1 MSTATTALAGKAAA
15 REVRFLDS
23 TIGKKVVMAI
33 TGVIL
38 VGFVVGHLLGNLQV
52 YLGAPALDAYA
63 EKLKSLPPLLWGTR
77 IVLLISVS
85 LHIWSAITLAGL
97 QKRARPVSYVKLTPV
112 TSTYA
117 SRTMYWSGP
126 ILALFIVYH
135 LLHFTTGNAHPQ
147 FVEGRVY
154 QNVVTGFSNPLVSA
168 AYILAMLMLG
178 MHLYHGVWSMFQ
190 TVGVNHPKYT
200 PMLKKLAAAV
210 SAFLVVGN
218 ISIPI
223 SVLAGVI
230 K

>member
-1 MSTATTALAGKAAA
+1 MSTATTALAGKAA
-15 REVRFLDS
+15 RDVRFLDS

-38 VGFVVGHLLGNLQV
+38 VGFVIGHLLGNLQV
-52 YLGAPALDAYA
+52 YLGPHALDVYA

-77 IVLLISVS
+77 IVLLISVG
-85 LHIWSAITLAGL
+85 LHIWSAVTLAGL
-97 QKRARPVSYVKLTPV
+97 QKRARPVNYVKLTPV

-135 LLHFTTGNAHPQ
+135 LLHFTTGHAHPQ
-147 FVEGRVY
+147 FVEGRVH
-154 QNVVTGFSNPLVSA
+154 QNLVLGFQNPLVSA
-168 AYILAMLMLG
+168 SYILAMLMLG

-210 SAFLVVGN
+210 SAFLVIGN
-218 ISIPI
+218 VSIPI